1 MGGLFFCLVGRRAKY
16 CSDFFVNTLILNL
29 QIMKYSLVTALI
41 LLSACAKKS
50 SPSTPVGPTDSATV
64 TVINGYGS
72 GTYKVGDTVDVWSRA
87 IPSDSIF
94 GTWTGYG
101 ALLSNAG
108 EWHNTFIMPAANVT
122 LTASCS
128 PLTAFSLKYEQIRGV
143 NILKN
148 VYYYFPATPK
158 GIVYL
163 CHGTGGSAQTLV
175 NNFEWQEM
183 INDLVNDSYAIVV
196 TEAEEVSL
204 NQDLNG
210 DGVIRWDLLPLD
222 TLTNVDYGNI
232 RALTDTFYAR
242 GYAQPGIP
250 RYSIG
255 MSDGGAFSAAL
266 SFVYTFA
273 AGVSY
278 CAPTST
284 VITSSSVVP
293 LQFCMAKYDNNPEVG
308 AAGDATAQ
316 GNSAA
321 LMARSVC
328 SPFFLHDHSRVYPQR
343 FARWSGIGL
352 SLSASIYNELE
363 ANHWLDARNYLLAA
377 SDTISARVT
386 ANPSAYP
393 VMSSLTVPQYTFVN
407 NELDIMY
414 AAHQFFSDYNK
425 TTIQFLGAP
434 CH

>member
-1 MGGLFFCLVGRRAKY
+1 
-16 CSDFFVNTLILNL
+16 
-29 QIMKYSLVTALI
+29 MKRALI
-41 LLSACAKKS
+41 PALVAAFLATACAKKS
-50 SPSTPVGPTDSATV
+50 GPSNPTGPGNGDSATV

-72 GTYKVGDTVDVWSRA
+72 GTYKIGDTVDVWSRA

-94 GTWTGYG
+94 NTWTGYG
-101 ALLSNAG
+101 NLLENAG
-108 EWHNTFIMPAANVT
+108 EWHNTFVMPSSDVT
-122 LTASCS
+122 LTASSS
-128 PLTAFSLKYEQIRGV
+128 PLTPFTLTYEKIRGV

-148 VYYYFPATPK
+148 VYYYFPTTPK

-163 CHGTGGSAQTLV
+163 CHGTGGSAQNLV

-183 INDLVNDSYAIVV
+183 INDLVYDGYAIVV

-210 DGVIRWDLLPLD
+210 DGTIRWELLPVD
-222 TLTNVDYGNI
+222 TLTNIDYGNI
-232 RALTDTFYAR
+232 RVLTDTFYAR
-242 GYAQPGIP
+242 GYATPGIP

-266 SFVYTFA
+266 SFVYNYT

-284 VITSSSVVP
+284 VVTSSSVTP

-316 GNSAA
+316 TNSTA
-321 LMARSVC
+321 LTGRGIC
-328 SPFFLHDHSRVYPQR
+328 SPFFLHDRSRVYPQR
-343 FARWSGIGL
+343 FARWNGISLG
-352 SLSASIYNELE
+352 LSASIYAELQT
-363 ANHWLDARNYLLAA
+363 NHLLDTRNYLLAA
-377 SDTISARVT
+377 ADTIEARVT
-386 ANPSAYP
+386 ANPSSYP
-393 VMSSLTVPQYTFVN
+393 VMSGLNMAQYTFVT

-414 AAHQFFSDYNK
+414 AAHQFYSDYNK
-425 TTIQFLGAP
+425 TTIGFLAAP